1 MGGVS
6 IWGDCWRG
14 SLDWRWVPP
23 PCREKVSGY
32 LSKLPF
38 SPVMS
43 PEIMANSKARDSK
56 TSPCIFKMSQ
66 TFKMILHINLSLF
79 IPGFQKGQ
87 YYLQFNVMERA
98 FSRDTQILNLFP
110 HPSVPLSLSPSPSQ
124 PPSPHIWEVYS
135 AKIHTRLLR
144 LVSFRGRNEIR
155 KLGLHKNFQFLI
167 YMHLYC

>member
-1 MGGVS
+1 MGGAS
-6 IWGDCWRG
+6 TWGDCWRG

-32 LSKLPF
+32 LSQLPF

-43 PEIMANSKARDSK
+43 PEIMAKNVTDL
-56 TSPCIFKMSQ
+56 Q
-66 TFKMILHINLSLF
+66 NVLDINLSLF

-124 PPSPHIWEVYS
+124 LPSPHISEVYS

-144 LVSFRGRNEIR
+144 LVSFRERNEIR

-167 YMHLYC
+167 CMPLYC